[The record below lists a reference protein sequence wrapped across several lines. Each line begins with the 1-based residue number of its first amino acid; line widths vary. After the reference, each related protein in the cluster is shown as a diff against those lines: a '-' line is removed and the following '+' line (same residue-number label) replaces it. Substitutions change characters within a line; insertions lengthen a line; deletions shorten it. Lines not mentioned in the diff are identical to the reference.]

1 MDKRQ
6 IIEAIRQINTNA
18 EVKFLQ
24 QFGEADLNEYLVRL
38 KSLSARPVLKA
49 WTRPVRR
56 EYSQAS

>member
-38 KSLSARPVLKA
+38 KSVTARPALKA

>member
-18 EVKFLQ
+18 ELKFLE
-24 QFGEADLNEYLVRL
+24 QFGEADLHEYLVRL
-38 KSLSARPVLKA
+38 KSISQRPALKA
-49 WTRPVRR
+49 WTRPLRR